1 MTRLAWASLRHRR
14 SAIVSSLLSVFLV
27 TAIVT
32 GFASMLDTAFQSGA
46 HGAHGAD
53 RTTLIIIAAVVGGWG
68 AVIVASAVATPLRVA
83 TRQRATELALLRSV
97 GASPAQVVRLI
108 MRETWLVAGAAALL
122 ALPAGRGGGVLLLS
136 MLRDTHQVSGD
147 IGYRFGPAGPG
158 IGLGLSLAAAMIATR
173 WTARRAARRRVRD
186 ALFEA
191 AVGGRRMSRGRFWAG
206 LIAIGLGV
214 QSSISAMTLVD
225 GKNVYDVQMFAA
237 DGCIFAAIGFALLG
251 PAILARAVSVL
262 APLVRRIAGVSG
274 ELSMA
279 AVRQRVQQAATP
291 LMPIIVV
298 TSIAT
303 GTLYIGDYQL
313 AAQVK
318 NADDKSVATLNYVIV
333 GMITL
338 FAAVMLVNLLVATIC
353 DRRRE
358 FAQQRLAGATPRQLL
373 GLVTAESGLLLAVGV
388 PFGTVGG
395 LLTVI
400 PFSVKTTHR
409 VIPNASIGIYLG
421 VVVAVIALTIGASLT
436 ATRRSTRTDAIT
448 VLSGATRA

>member
-14 SAIVSSLLSVFLV
+14 SAFVAGFLSVFLG

-32 GFASMLDTAFQSGA
+32 GFASMLDTAFQSGV
-46 HGAHGAD
+46 HGTN

-68 AVIVASAVATPLRVA
+68 AVIVASAVATTLAVA

-108 MRETWLVAGAAALL
+108 MREAWLVASTAALL
-122 ALPAGRGGGVLLLS
+122 ALPAGCGGGALLLS
-136 MLRDTHQVSGD
+136 MLQDTHQVSGD
-147 IGYRFGPAGPG
+147 IAYRFGPAGLG
-158 IGLGLSLAAAMIATR
+158 IGVGLSLAAALIATW
-173 WTARRAARRRVRD
+173 WTARRAATRRVRD

-191 AVGGRRMSRGRFWAG
+191 AAGGRRMSRGRFWAG
-206 LIAIGLGV
+206 LIAVGLGV

-225 GKNVYDVQMFAA
+225 GKNVYDVQMYAA

-251 PAILARAVSVL
+251 PVILARAVSVL
-262 APLVRRIAGVSG
+262 APLVRQIGGVSG

-303 GTLYIGDYQL
+303 GTLYMQAITNSL
-313 AAQVK
+313 HTVK

-338 FAAVMLVNLLVATIC
+338 FAAVMLVNLLVATIG

-358 FAQQRLAGATPRQLL
+358 FAQQRLVGAAPRQLL

-395 LLTVI
+395 LLTVV
-400 PFSVKTTHR
+400 PFSIKTTHR

-421 VVVAVIALTIGASLT
+421 VVAAVIALTIGASLT
-436 ATRRSTRTDAIT
+436 ATRRGTRTDAIT
-448 VLSGATRA
+448 VLRGAARA